1 MSQAKE
7 DSLHQYGRLYL
18 HIRVQIKFCSNGK
31 RAQRNDQY
39 INHFLCFKLRF
50 KAGRTWSKS
59 VGWTYSWLIVDQVVH
74 CSNPLWNPICTVVYM
89 IINTSP
95 LDRCDVYCHLSS
107 FLKCMNYI
115 APCPEKCMC
124 MSPTQDWSSVS
135 TIIN

>member
-39 INHFLCFKLRF
+39 INHFLCLNCV
-50 KAGRTWSKS
+50 SKQTELGAT
-59 VGWTYSWLIVDQVVH
+59 VCWLAYSWLIVDQVVH

-107 FLKCMNYI
+107 FLKCMNY
-115 APCPEKCMC
+115 
-124 MSPTQDWSSVS
+124 S
-135 TIIN
+135 TLSREMYVYVTDSGLVICVNNN